1 MGPELTSGPGW
12 RHESLNSHGITI
24 YLIMNKGLLILNK
37 DMLLFP
43 SVRVNQIG
51 SQLLGHKNALWEA
64 ACFSNFKE
72 HDSPENVIITRTGD
86 RNREGSLGEEDPK
99 MNISFFFFSRNI
111 LGPVLVGGQKYQK

>member
-12 RHESLNSHGITI
+12 RHESLNSYGITI

-37 DMLLFP
+37 DMLLFA

-64 ACFSNFKE
+64 ACFSNFIKNMI
-72 HDSPENVIITRTGD
+72 H
-86 RNREGSLGEEDPK
+86 LK
-99 MNISFFFFSRNI
+99 M
-111 LGPVLVGGQKYQK
+111 